1 MNVFI
6 LTAEKQPDTVTTVRK
21 DSRSNIY
28 FLQVDAQQEILQTR
42 IISLVPSM
50 RVFLMVVR
58 SKTEKIHNRIHQWR

>member
-42 IISLVPSM
+42 IISLVRSM
-50 RVFLMVVR
+50 CVFLMVVR
-58 SKTEKIHNRIHQWR
+58 SKIEKIHNRIHQ